1 MKRLALSLVAA
12 VALAGGFSHT
22 SSAYDWTTLSGDQ
35 DVYASTTRLPLVA
48 IGDCTGDAGCMDSCD
63 DCCDCIGNW
72 YDNTLVFSAADGW
85 RNAGDIDFPSNF
97 GFRTGFNTGHRLF
110 GDSPIRGQIG
120 ASFGLYD
127 LNGRTALADSN
138 GAEQQ
143 VFLTGGIYK
152 RSDVCAGDLISW
164 GIVYDYMD
172 DNHWGAVDENVSV
185 GQVRAIFGYAW
196 DEANEFGVWA
206 AFRAQDDQTAIGEVR
221 AQDQANAFW
230 HHNWDFGGDT
240 TIYSGWADDPGVA
253 TVGFFGQAP
262 LSCSTALFGG
272 AHYVISE
279 RSNGFDAQVTD
290 IWNVSFGFVYYFGAK
305 AENMSVSGHQGLPL
319 LPVAD
324 NGTFAIQNGF

>member
-12 VALAGGFSHT
+12 IALAGGFSHT
-22 SSAYDWTTLSGDQ
+22 SSAYDWTILNGASE

-48 IGDCTGDAGCMDSCD
+48 IGDCTGDAGCFDACD
-63 DCCDCIGNW
+63 DCGCDCVGNW
-72 YDNTLVFSAADGW
+72 YDNTLVFAAADGW
-85 RNAGDIDFPSNF
+85 RNAGDFFLPSSF
-97 GFRTGFNTGHRLF
+97 GFRTGYNIGHRLL

-127 LNGRTALADSN
+127 LNGRTVGGS

-143 VFLTGGIYK
+143 IFLTGGIYK
-152 RSDVCAGDLISW
+152 RSDICAGDPISW
-164 GIVYDYMD
+164 GVVYDYMD
-172 DNHWGAVDENVSV
+172 DNNWGFAGTNVSV
-185 GQVRAIFGYAW
+185 GQVRSIFGYAW

-206 AFRAQDDQTAIGEVR
+206 AFRAQDDAADIGDVR
-221 AQDQANAFW
+221 AQDQVNGFW

-262 LSCSTALFGG
+262 LSCNTAVFGG
-272 AHYVISE
+272 ANYVISE
-279 RSNGFDAQVTD
+279 RSNGFEAEVTD
-290 IWNVSFGFVYYFGAK
+290 IWNVSFGLVYYFGGK
-305 AENMSVSGHQGLPL
+305 AENLSVSGNQGLPL